1 MFVDRKSRVEQ
12 DSRRS
17 NKPHSL
23 SAEKKEKLYSERA
36 YVQIEG
42 NLKQGSKGVQ
52 IINTQG
58 YQLPENGDFRI
69 HIVYIPKYKKN
80 SAN

>member
-1 MFVDRKSRVEQ
+1 MSKILGDQTKHTPF
-12 DSRRS
+12 RRGGGG
-17 NKPHSL
+17 
-23 SAEKKEKLYSERA
+23 KLYYERA

-69 HIVYIPKYKKN
+69 HVIYIPKYKKK
-80 SAN
+80 